1 MQCQSNLR
9 WGFRK
14 ILCPSQNIWTLN
26 SLIAISSWWCSRPD
40 QLFSHAYGFKV
51 NQNCMKKVEP
61 NPTKWASFCTI
72 FNWNKKQM
80 VLVQASHNTM
90 GSNNFW
96 RSILVSLVFFYQLL
110 SPQYEFLLNKSS
122 KHMCM
127 KIYLTHCV
135 QLRAKSKEVVDKV
148 MQII

>member
-1 MQCQSNLR
+1 MKRFFVYKKVASKL
-9 WGFRK
+9 
-14 ILCPSQNIWTLN
+14 LT
-26 SLIAISSWWCSRPD
+26 SLIALSSWWCSRPD

-61 NPTKWASFCTI
+61 NPTKWAFFCTI

-80 VLVQASHNTM
+80 VLVQAVTQWDQKFSE
-90 GSNNFW
+90 GAFSFLCSL
-96 RSILVSLVFFYQLL
+96 SIFTLL
-110 SPQYEFLLNKSS
+110 QYEFLLNKSS
-122 KHMCM
+122 KNMCM

-135 QLRAKSKEVVDKV
+135 ELSAKSKEVVDKV

>member
-26 SLIAISSWWCSRPD
+26 SLIALSSWWCSRPD

-61 NPTKWASFCTI
+61 NPTKWAFFCTI

-80 VLVQASHNTM
+80 VLLQAITQWDQRISEGAFLFLWFFFINYYHNM
-90 GSNNFW
+90 NFSW
-96 RSILVSLVFFYQLL
+96 INRQNTCAWKYIWPIVYSLEQNL
-110 SPQYEFLLNKSS
+110 K
-122 KHMCM
+122 
-127 KIYLTHCV
+127 
-135 QLRAKSKEVVDKV
+135 R
-148 MQII
+148 

>member
-61 NPTKWASFCTI
+61 NPTKWAFFCTI

-80 VLVQASHNTM
+80 VLVQTQWDQRIPEGA
-90 GSNNFW
+90 FLFLW
-96 RSILVSLVFFYQLL
+96 YFLLIFILL
-110 SPQYEFLLNKSS
+110 QYKFLLNKSS
-122 KHMCM
+122 QHMCM